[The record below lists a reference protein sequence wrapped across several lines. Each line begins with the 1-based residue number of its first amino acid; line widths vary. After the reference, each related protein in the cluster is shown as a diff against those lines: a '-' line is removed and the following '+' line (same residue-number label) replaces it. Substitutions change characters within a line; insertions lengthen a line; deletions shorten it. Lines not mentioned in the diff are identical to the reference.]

1 MSNLTDDEGTG
12 TPRSRILASA
22 AEVFAEHGFDGAGV
36 DEIARRAGVNK
47 AMLYYHVGD
56 KLALFHAVVHL
67 FVGIVREEIASAVRP
82 DVPPSERL
90 AAIPQA
96 FARAVS
102 RLPHWPPIMLR
113 ELAGGGVH
121 LPSEGIK
128 SIEKIALET
137 RAALE
142 AGQAEGT
149 YRQVDPL
156 LTHLLLV
163 GSVIFM
169 ANIERMAP
177 RLAAEGFAMP
187 LVRPSPAAMAAF
199 VTDVLLHGIINTA
212 HRGADS

>member
-1 MSNLTDDEGTG
+1 MADPIGSEDAT
-12 TPRSRILASA
+12 TPRARILAAA

-67 FVGIVREEIASAVRP
+67 FVGIVREEVAGALHP
-82 DVPPSERL
+82 DLDPCARL
-90 AAIPQA
+90 VAIPQG
-96 FARAVS
+96 FARAIR
-102 RLPHWPPIMLR
+102 RLPHWPQIMLR

-121 LPSEGIK
+121 LPSEAIK
-128 SIEKIALET
+128 NIERIASVT
-137 RAALE
+137 RAAL
-142 AGQAEGT
+142 ADGQAAGT
-149 YRQVDPL
+149 FRQVDPL

-169 ANIERMAP
+169 ANVERMAP

-187 LVRPSPAAMAAF
+187 AERPSPAAMAAF
-199 VTDVLLHGIINTA
+199 VTDILLHGIVSSA
-212 HRGADS
+212 PQGVDS